1 MMIHPGNV
9 AGADRLRA
17 YYLGN
22 LVGNPL
28 DTTIAA
34 RLPDLWRRAGAA
46 SEAQT
51 RHVTRGRLY
60 SLSGRTLGHGWQVR
74 PEPKVNVKHSPEP
87 YLDRFIYDT
96 ICTPRRRRMAD
107 LDGRRRSGVLG
118 SDYPYDM
125 GMMDCVRFVRSLDIS
140 EADRAIILG
149 DEAAKILAK
158 KRKKHP
164 RGGLTTMA
172 DENFAKIP
180 ARAIRSMIA
189 DCFVA
194 AGLPGED
201 AARCAALMTEAD
213 LTGADGHGIFRLAQY
228 VRRLKAKGFN
238 ARPNITV
245 TRTAPATA
253 LVDGDNGMGHLV
265 MTRAANEAIALA
277 RDTGVAWVGVRR
289 SNHAGPAGLYAEM
302 PAAHGMVGIY
312 AAVANAN
319 HMATWGGTELL
330 LGTNPLAI
338 GVPSGSGPIVLDMA
352 TSIVAYGTVKKYA
365 LRDLAMP
372 QGWFV
377 NPADRRSHHRSEA
390 VA

>member
-1 MMIHPGNV
+1 
-9 AGADRLRA
+9 
-17 YYLGN
+17 
-22 LVGNPL
+22 
-28 DTTIAA
+28 
-34 RLPDLWRRAGAA
+34 
-46 SEAQT
+46 
-51 RHVTRGRLY
+51 
-60 SLSGRTLGHGWQVR
+60 
-74 PEPKVNVKHSPEP
+74 
-87 YLDRFIYDT
+87 
-96 ICTPRRRRMAD
+96 MAD
-107 LDGRRRSGVLG
+107 G
-118 SDYPYDM
+118 
-125 GMMDCVRFVRSLDIS
+125 
-140 EADRAIILG
+140 
-149 DEAAKILAK
+149 K
-158 KRKKHP
+158 
-164 RGGLTTMA
+164 LT
-172 DENFAKIP
+172 DENFTHIP

-189 DCFVA
+189 ECLAA
-194 AGLPGED
+194 AGLLDDD
-201 AARCAALMTEAD
+201 AARCATLMTEAD

-265 MTRAANEAIALA
+265 MTRATNEAIAMA
-277 RDTGVAWVGVRR
+277 RENGVAWVGVRR

-302 PAAHGMVGIY
+302 AAVAGMAGVY

-372 QGWFV
+372 EGWFV
-377 NPADRRSHHRSEA
+377 NPSTGEAITDPKRSHEGVLLPMGEYKGSGLALMLGLLGGVLNGAAFGRDVVDFNADDSSETNTGHFIIVADIARFIPPATFKSEADRHVSDFKQSRRLPGVDEIRLPGDRRRECRVERERDGVPIAPALMAQLDKLAAELKVSRLQDR
-390 VA
+390 